1 VHERILSGRVVRI
14 KVWNATRRIVYSDD
28 RGQIARSALAIVFD
42 MNLLRRQ
49 DDGANNNRNCH
60 LTARQRTLGARD
72 HQHDPAT
79 MSQPAQEPAMTP
91 EQQVQLL
98 ADRAAISDVLHRY
111 ATGLDMRDWALYRSI
126 FTDEVDIDLS
136 STGPGQPAERLPA
149 DELVERARVL
159 FAGFDA
165 TQHLS
170 ANHVH
175 DIRGDEA
182 TCTSYMRA
190 EHFVITSEGENYY
203 TMGGYYTNQLVRT
216 AAGWKLRGVTLTV
229 TWNRGNRHVLRL
241 AARRGRERLGLT
253 APSA

>member
-1 VHERILSGRVVRI
+1 
-14 KVWNATRRIVYSDD
+14 
-28 RGQIARSALAIVFD
+28 
-42 MNLLRRQ
+42 
-49 DDGANNNRNCH
+49 
-60 LTARQRTLGARD
+60 
-72 HQHDPAT
+72 
-79 MSQPAQEPAMTP
+79 MSLEK
-91 EQQVQLL
+91 QVQLL

-111 ATGLDMRDWALYRSI
+111 ATGLDMRDWTLLRSI
-126 FTDEVDIDLS
+126 FTDEIEMDYASI
-136 STGPGQPAERLPA
+136 GMRAGRMRA
-149 DELVERARVL
+149 DDWVESARVL

-190 EHFVITSEGENYY
+190 EHFVLNSEGENYY
-203 TMGGYYTNQLVRT
+203 TMGGYYTNSLIRT

-253 APSA
+253 

>member
-1 VHERILSGRVVRI
+1 
-14 KVWNATRRIVYSDD
+14 
-28 RGQIARSALAIVFD
+28 
-42 MNLLRRQ
+42 M
-49 DDGANNNRNCH
+49 
-60 LTARQRTLGARD
+60 TA
-72 HQHDPAT
+72 
-79 MSQPAQEPAMTP
+79 
-91 EQQVQLL
+91 EQQLQLL

-126 FTDEVDIDLS
+126 FTDEVDLDFS
-136 STGPGQPAERLPA
+136 SIGIPPARIPA
-149 DELVERARVL
+149 DDWVERARVL

-190 EHFVITSEGENYY
+190 EHFVITNEGDNYY
-203 TMGGYYTNQLVRT
+203 TMGGYYTNRLVRT
-216 AAGWKLRGVTLTV
+216 AEGWKLSGVTLTV

-241 AARRGRERLGLT
+241 AARRGRERLGRT
-253 APSA
+253 